1 MGKLSTYENC
11 EPQLNDLESSK
22 PEITMLQSETEEETR
37 PDYYEHYQPDW
48 KLTIYTTDDQYE
60 EI

>member
-1 MGKLSTYENC
+1 M
-11 EPQLNDLESSK
+11 ESSK
-22 PEITMLQSETEEETR
+22 PETTSETKQLIQLETEEGTR